1 MPNTTYEYMA
11 IRNMKN
17 KTTDVLRGAN
27 RYGVLEDSVAIRN
40 RKNKTTD
47 ILRGQIDL
55 ESWKTLTKNVRTT
68 RYKMYDLKNEEINL
82 DFNTS

>member
-1 MPNTTYEYMA
+1 MESWKTLWQYA
-11 IRNMKN
+11 I
-17 KTTDVLRGAN
+17 G
-27 RYGVLEDSVAIRN
+27 
-40 RKNKTTD
+40 TD